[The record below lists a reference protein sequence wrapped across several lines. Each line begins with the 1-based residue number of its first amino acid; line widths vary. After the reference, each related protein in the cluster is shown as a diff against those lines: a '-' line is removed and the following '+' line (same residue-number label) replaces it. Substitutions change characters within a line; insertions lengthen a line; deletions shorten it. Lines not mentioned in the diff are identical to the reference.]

1 MLHFSI
7 TEDSANV
14 QDVTERAREGFTE
27 STLVLVQAN
36 GLRIENN
43 AVTRGNAKH
52 KNNTYYVYVYVY
64 VYMYIYVCMYMFIY
78 IVFIFVKTK

>member
-7 TEDSANV
+7 TEDRANV

>member
-27 STLVLVQAN
+27 STLVLAQAN

-64 VYMYIYVCMYMFIY
+64 MYIYVCMYMFIY